1 MSGHMA
7 IRISGG
13 IIAFPIR
20 VCHGLD
26 SDIQSNFRIEFLSL
40 YNKDFG
46 EIVRFLGND
55 LATVPI
61 AAFCCEL
68 LSLSLVLGQK

>member
-7 IRISGG
+7 IHISGG

-26 SDIQSNFRIEFLSL
+26 SDILDKFL
-40 YNKDFG
+40 
-46 EIVRFLGND
+46 
-55 LATVPI
+55 T
-61 AAFCCEL
+61 
-68 LSLSLVLGQK
+68 